1 MAKLSKY
8 EDIANILRERIA
20 EGVYPVDSL
29 LPTQT
34 ELAAEF
40 HASRMTVKKAVEILT
55 IEGLIYSKQGNGT
68 KVLDSSFWNIRDTK
82 VRLNNFNGL
91 SKDLEKDGR
100 ILTSRIV
107 EFKVEFP
114 SKEISER
121 LQIGLTS
128 PVYKIIRLRMLDQE
142 PYVIEHTYMPCNLV
156 PGLDEEVLLHSI
168 YDYLHTTLHLKFVG
182 SYRNITADKPDK
194 YDIEYLQCEE
204 NTPVLQVEQA
214 VYLEYGRPV
223 EYSRSRNRYDTRGY
237 SLLDVKNI

>member
-1 MAKLSKY
+1 MSKVSKY
-8 EDIANILRERIA
+8 EEIANALRERIA

-34 ELAAEF
+34 ELATEF
-40 HASRMTVKKAVEILT
+40 NASRMTIKKAVEILT

-82 VRLNNFNGL
+82 IRLNNFNGL

-100 ILTSRIV
+100 TLTSRII
-107 EFKVEFP
+107 EFLVEFP

-121 LQIGLTS
+121 LHISQTS

-142 PYVIEHTYMPCNLV
+142 PYVIEHTYMPCDLV
-156 PGLDEEVLLHSI
+156 SGLNDEVLLHSI
-168 YDYLHTTLHLKFVG
+168 YDYLHKNLNLKFVG
-182 SYRNITADKPDK
+182 SYRKITADKPDE
-194 YDIEYLQCEE
+194 YDKEYLKCEE
-204 NTPVLQVEQA
+204 RTPVLQVEQV
-214 VYLEYGRPV
+214 VYLEDGRPV
-223 EYSRSRNRYDTRGY
+223 EYSRIRNRYDTRGY

>member
-1 MAKLSKY
+1 M
-8 EDIANILRERIA
+8 
-20 EGVYPVDSL
+20 
-29 LPTQT
+29 
-34 ELAAEF
+34 
-40 HASRMTVKKAVEILT
+40 T

-100 ILTSRIV
+100 TLTSQII

-142 PYVIEHTYMPCNLV
+142 PYVIEHTYMPCDLV

-168 YDYLHTTLHLKFVG
+168 YDYLHTTLNLTFVG
-182 SYRNITADKPDK
+182 SYRNITADKPDE
-194 YDIEYLQCEE
+194 YDIDYLQCGE

-214 VYLEYGRPV
+214 VYLEDGRPV

>member
-1 MAKLSKY
+1 MSKISKY
-8 EDIANILRERIA
+8 ERIANILRERIA
-20 EGVYPVDSL
+20 QGVYPVDSL

-34 ELAAEF
+34 ELSTEF
-40 HASRMTVKKAVEILT
+40 NASRMTIKKAVDILT

-68 KVLDSSFWNIRDTK
+68 KVLDSSFWNIHNSR
-82 VRLNNFNGL
+82 VQLNNFNGL

-100 ILTSRIV
+100 ALTSRII
-107 EFKVEFP
+107 EFLVEFP

-121 LQIGLTS
+121 LQISQTS

-142 PYVIEHTYMPCNLV
+142 PYVIEHTYMPCDLV
-156 PGLDEEVLLHSI
+156 PGLNDEVLLHSI
-168 YDYLHTTLHLKFVG
+168 YDYLHRTLNLKFVG

-194 YDIEYLQCEE
+194 YDKEYLKCEE
-204 NTPVLQVEQA
+204 YTPVLQVEQA
-214 VYLEYGRPV
+214 VYLEDGRPV